1 MVGPGPA
8 SLYARALAWQEVGTA
23 DGERLL
29 WKRVAYAC
37 RYGKGVSVVEALR
50 LDSAS
55 LSAFLQAVGEIVQE
69 ENRASSKK

>member
-1 MVGPGPA
+1 MGPGPA
-8 SLYARALAWQEVGTA
+8 ALYARALAWQEVGTG

-55 LSAFLQAVGEIVQE
+55 LSAFLQAVGDIVQE
-69 ENRASSKK
+69 ESRTASRK